1 MVKSEAQVSFWQFEL
16 MERAVLQ
23 TLFQVMWVE
32 LQQKSEASVTV
43 KEAFKAKLFFRLL
56 TVGSVF
62 LCIFEPFAMPGFS
75 CSVPKF

>member
-1 MVKSEAQVSFWQFEL
+1 
-16 MERAVLQ
+16 
-23 TLFQVMWVE
+23 MWVE